1 MLYNS
6 LMQAIFAIVKARK
19 YTALLL
25 LVLLFS
31 FVTKAWRIN
40 QPDEYYFDEIYY
52 GFTAE
57 QYTKANMDAW
67 VFDTTAPK
75 GFAYTWDHPPTGKLL
90 MSVPIKIIGV
100 SSLSR
105 RVAPLLFG
113 TFLTVLVYYFYLAL
127 FPGQRIGA
135 LLSALIISLDG
146 LVLSM
151 SRIALVDVILTTLV
165 LCSAVFMWR
174 GKIIL
179 SAIFFGLAVSTK
191 WTGLYLLPVMFLHQL
206 MVFDWRKS
214 KAVLNLKNMLMN
226 VTKFISIGII
236 IYILSYTP
244 LLLHFGWEKFVDLQ
258 KQMYWYHTGLKATHP
273 FQSKAYMW
281 PLDIK
286 PVWLWVKSG
295 FGVVQSIYAVG
306 NPLVFWGGAICVVAV
321 CVEAVRT
328 KSKKLLFLLAYY
340 FIFWLPWVFSPRLMF
355 IYHYLPSVPFLV
367 VCTAVILEK
376 LITTCKRWGAT
387 VAVCYILV
395 VAVTFAHMYPCW
407 TGMPIEKTT
416 GDNYLWQKVLK

>member
-191 WTGLYLLPVMFLHQL
+191 WTGLYLLSVMFLHQL

-328 KSKKLLFLLAYY
+328 KS
-340 FIFWLPWVFSPRLMF
+340 
-355 IYHYLPSVPFLV
+355 
-367 VCTAVILEK
+367 
-376 LITTCKRWGAT
+376 
-387 VAVCYILV
+387 
-395 VAVTFAHMYPCW
+395 
-407 TGMPIEKTT
+407 
-416 GDNYLWQKVLK
+416 